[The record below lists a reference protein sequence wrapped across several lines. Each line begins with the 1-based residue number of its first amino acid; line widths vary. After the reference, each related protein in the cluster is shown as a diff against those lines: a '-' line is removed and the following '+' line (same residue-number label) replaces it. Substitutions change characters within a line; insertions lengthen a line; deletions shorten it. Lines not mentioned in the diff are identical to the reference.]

1 MSSEQQI
8 EQTSNTTIADTNV
21 NTSTTPTQLQ
31 TITVPEGQ
39 RHIARVKWFDNT
51 LSYGFATVSAGEHAG
66 RDIFVHQSNI
76 LTLAQGIYRTLRMGE
91 YIEFNVEESAE
102 NNHRYQAIAVTGPG
116 AGLLMCESNPR
127 RPRVF
132 QPRNGSDA
140 VAATNNTNT
149 AAGETNQPAQQTRQ
163 PRQNGYQGRQ
173 NQGRGYQGRGYHN
186 QAPIQVVVEY
196 PNPVRQQRRSRPP
209 RQNNKQQTSTASA
222 AANIAATLN
231 AGN

>member
-1 MSSEQQI
+1 MSSEQVPTQTV
-8 EQTSNTTIADTNV
+8 QTS
-21 NTSTTPTQLQ
+21 TSQLQ

-39 RHIARVKWFDNT
+39 RYVARVKWFDNA
-51 LSYGFATVSAGEHAG
+51 LSYGFATVTSGDHAG

-91 YIEFNVEESAE
+91 YIEFNIEESCE

-116 AGLLMCESNPR
+116 AGQLMCESNPR

-132 QPRNGSDA
+132 QPRNDTPTANGA
-140 VAATNNTNT
+140 QQQATNS
-149 AAGETNQPAQQTRQ
+149 GDGNQVRHSRQQHQQR
-163 PRQNGYQGRQ
+163 
-173 NQGRGYQGRGYHN
+173 RGYQSRGYHN

-196 PNPVRQQRRSRPP
+196 PNPPRQQRRGRQP
-209 RQNNKQQTSTASA
+209 RQNQQNQSATASA
-222 AANIAATLN
+222 AANIAATLS